1 MANLKITFLT
11 QTVLDSFSR
20 RFDVSSLTDEQARQT
35 VIEENNA
42 EFARIHLAYC
52 ACMSACG
59 VGDSASFARKL
70 FLELVDHFMGI
81 SLTLK
86 EVYG

>member
-20 RFDVSSLTDEQARQT
+20 RFDVSSLTDEQARQ
-35 VIEENNA
+35 IE
-42 EFARIHLAYC
+42 HLAYC
-52 ACMSACG
+52 ACISACG